1 MGNKMLI
8 DDSEIKKR
16 LPIQQPVD
24 IYCSGAE

>member
-8 DDSEIKKR
+8 DGSEIKKS
-16 LPIQQPVD
+16 LPIQKPVD